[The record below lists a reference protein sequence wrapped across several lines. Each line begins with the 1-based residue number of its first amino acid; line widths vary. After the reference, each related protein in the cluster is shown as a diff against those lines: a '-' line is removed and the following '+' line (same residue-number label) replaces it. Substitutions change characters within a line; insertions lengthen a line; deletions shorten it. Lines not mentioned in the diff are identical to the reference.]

1 MSADQG
7 NPVGAGGQMSS
18 GSPRNAAS
26 RRRSFGRQNRPEKV
40 QKTAFSCSPQG
51 MTCILMTIWLFCC

>member
-26 RRRSFGRQNRPEKV
+26 RRRCFRQRTRPEQARKA
-40 QKTAFSCSPQG
+40 AF
-51 MTCILMTIWLFCC
+51 LRKWLVIWWVFDYLAV